1 MDVLAQRPASLSRS
15 RACAALGLSRTGT
28 YPRTRRRPEVQ
39 APARRHPR
47 ALSERE
53 RAQIRDLAHA
63 EHYRDASLAVIHAR
77 ELNAGHLI
85 ASLSTFYRVLRA
97 DGETAERRLQRAPY
111 RHAVPH
117 ILADRPHACWSWDI
131 SKLALVEPGRY
142 LNLYLILDL
151 YSRFV
156 VAWMISAKENAAL
169 AKHLFSRA
177 FIRHAIPPGQ
187 LIVHQDRGAPM
198 IAVHF
203 RDLLHAFGVQ
213 RSYSRPRVSNDNAA
227 SESLFKTLKYSP
239 GYPGRFRDIDHAR
252 RWMAAFIADY
262 QQRPHEGIAFYSPA
276 DVFYGRIETIHARR
290 QGALDAH
297 YAAHPQRYPNG
308 APAAKRPPAVMAIN
322 PKDALQAAEE
332 IVTTTRI
339 ETVNETPVHLSDDDN
354 VH

>member
-1 MDVLAQRPASLSRS
+1 MEVLAQRPASVPRS

-28 YPRTRRRPEVQ
+28 YARTRRRPA
-39 APARRHPR
+39 APQTARKHPR
-47 ALSERE
+47 ALCERE

-77 ELNAGHLI
+77 ELNAGRLI
-85 ASLSTFYRVLRA
+85 ASLSSFYRVLRA
-97 DGETAERRLQRAPY
+97 EGETAERRLQRAPY
-111 RHAVPH
+111 RHAAPH

-131 SKLALVEPGRY
+131 SKLALVSPGRY

-156 VAWMISAKENAAL
+156 IAWMISAKENAAL

-177 FIRHAIPPGQ
+177 LVRHAIAPGQ
-187 LIVHQDRGAPM
+187 LTVHQDRGAPM
-198 IAVHF
+198 IAGHF
-203 RDLLHAFGVQ
+203 RDLLQTFGVQ

-252 RWMAAFIADY
+252 DWMTTFIADY
-262 QQRPHEGIAFYSPA
+262 QQRPHEGIAFYSPG
-276 DVFYGRIETIHARR
+276 DVFHGRIEAVHARR
-290 QGALDAH
+290 QAALDAH
-297 YAAHPQRYPNG
+297 YAAYPQRYPNG

-322 PKDALQAAEE
+322 PKDGLQSADEMLA
-332 IVTTTRI
+332 TPRI
-339 ETVNETPVHLSDDDN
+339 ETVNETPVHLADDGN